1 MAQFADG
8 WFWEPTDL
16 IVLRQA
22 STGSEFS
29 ATPMYRMTA
38 DSLCDRNFLILT
50 TFGGRVLKARLTTK
64 GRQTAKKVLA

>member
-8 WFWEPTDL
+8 WIWEPTDL
-16 IVLRQA
+16 LVLEQA
-22 STGSEFS
+22 SRGTEFS
-29 ATPMYRMTA
+29 STPMYRMAA

-50 TFGGRVLKARLTTK
+50 TFGGSVLKARLTTK